1 MGVRGGL
8 FKRFVLRV
16 LGVGSTWRWVNCGG
30 EGAEV
35 KGGRKRFGKKLLPFY
50 SVTVWELC
58 FVYVGVLSVVWYCCF
73 IIKVK

>member
-1 MGVRGGL
+1 MEGGKL
-8 FKRFVLRV
+8 
-16 LGVGSTWRWVNCGG
+16 WG

-73 IIKVK
+73 IIKAK